1 MSQYFPKRELS
12 TKSKVLSVMVK
23 GEQEICNEARPSD
36 SKDVLNFFYTKKA
49 INHPQVSVGDY
60 SYGIPSILWLI
71 PGSNVV
77 IGKFCS
83 IAPGV
88 EILVG
93 GNHRPDYVTTYPF
106 AALPTDWPG
115 ATGETPVSKGD
126 IVIGNDVWIG
136 TGAKILSGVTIGD
149 GAVIGAYSVVAKNV
163 APYTIAVGNP
173 AREIKK
179 RFDESTIQYLL
190 ELKWWDWDIDKIH
203 RNVSALSSVEVEK
216 IFECQ

>member
-1 MSQYFPKRELS
+1 
-12 TKSKVLSVMVK
+12 MVK
-23 GEQEICNEARPSD
+23 GEQEMREGARPSD
-36 SKDVLNFFYTKKA
+36 SRDVLNFHFTKGVIK
-49 INHPQVSVGDY
+49 HPQVSVGDY
-60 SYGIPSILWLI
+60 TYGIPRILWLM
-71 PGSNVV
+71 PGRKVV

-88 EILVG
+88 ELLVG

-106 AALPTDWPG
+106 AALPSDWPG
-115 ATGETPVSKGD
+115 AIGETPISKGD

-163 APYTIAVGNP
+163 APYAITVGNP

-179 RFDESTIQYLL
+179 RFDEPTIQKLL
-190 ELKWWDWDIDKIH
+190 DLKWWNWDIDKIR
-203 RNVSALSSVEVEK
+203 RNVSALSSVDVNK
-216 IFECQ
+216 IFESK